1 MARVKISL
9 PETFPFST
17 EMDVRITDIN
27 YGNHLANDAVLSL
40 LHEARVRWLRSHG
53 MHEGDVG
60 GAVLIMADAAVAYR
74 AEGFAGD
81 RLVIEVAATDASR
94 VGCDVVYRI
103 TRKAD
108 NRVIVE
114 AKTGVV
120 FLDPHSRKLTRL
132 PEALQKLIGV

>member
-1 MARVKISL
+1 MARVKITL
-9 PETFPFST
+9 PAHFPFST

-53 MHEGDVG
+53 LHEGDVG
-60 GAVLIMADAAVAYR
+60 GTVLIMADAAVAYR

-81 RLVIEVAATDASR
+81 QLTIEVAAVDATR

-103 TRKAD
+103 TRNSD
-108 NRVIVE
+108 RRVLVE

-120 FLDPHSRKLTRL
+120 FLDRESRRLTRL
-132 PEALQKLIGV
+132 PAAMQQLIAN